1 MRTEQEIKA
10 QYKKYLDMFASAY
23 HKSERTENMF
33 VALTVMGWVMGKDV
47 NTVEDDILKAV
58 NEYRG

>member
-1 MRTEQEIKA
+1 MKTEQEIRNK
-10 QYKKYLDMFASAY
+10 YKECLDRFAKAY
-23 HKSERTENMF
+23 HKGERTENMF
-33 VALTVMGWVMGKDV
+33 VALTVIGWVMGKDV